1 MYWRDA
7 LEAIKEICTN
17 CGFLPSVMLED
28 EKSDVLLVLSQ
39 RGTHCYLTTV
49 EGGWPDRTRPFGDR
63 HLTVP
68 VEEVD
73 ITLQRF
79 NLPTHGWR

>member
-28 EKSDVLLVLSQ
+28 EKSEVLLVLSQ

-49 EGGWPDRTRPFGDR
+49 EGG
-63 HLTVP
+63 
-68 VEEVD
+68 
-73 ITLQRF
+73 
-79 NLPTHGWR
+79 